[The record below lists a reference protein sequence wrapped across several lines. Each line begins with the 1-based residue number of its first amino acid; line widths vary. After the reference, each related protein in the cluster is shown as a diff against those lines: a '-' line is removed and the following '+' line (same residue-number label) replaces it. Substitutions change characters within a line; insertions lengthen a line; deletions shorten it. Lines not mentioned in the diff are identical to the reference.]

1 MLNDI
6 ICINSAMTWSLV
18 FWFLLK
24 KWLFIHTTVL
34 LIVETLQ
41 MDTSHRWTTAISR
54 HLSQADTFS
63 GQRWPLAR
71 GLTVLKK
78 FYKTKISMPDSQK
91 FTIQCTPAI
100 TVVQWEL
107 NKAMFNSDCLK
118 DVHQP
123 SNWFFCL
130 VFLLEVIMCVQSHKK
145 PCHQLLD
152 C

>member
-1 MLNDI
+1 
-6 ICINSAMTWSLV
+6 
-18 FWFLLK
+18 
-24 KWLFIHTTVL
+24 
-34 LIVETLQ
+34 

-100 TVVQWEL
+100 TV
-107 NKAMFNSDCLK
+107 D
-118 DVHQP
+118 
-123 SNWFFCL
+123 
-130 VFLLEVIMCVQSHKK
+130 
-145 PCHQLLD
+145 
-152 C
+152 